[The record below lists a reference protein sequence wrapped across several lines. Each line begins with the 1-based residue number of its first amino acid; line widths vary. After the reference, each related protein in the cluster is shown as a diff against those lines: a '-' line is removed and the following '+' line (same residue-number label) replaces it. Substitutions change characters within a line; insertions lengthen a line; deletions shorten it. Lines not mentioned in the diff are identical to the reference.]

1 MNSHFNFIAPF
12 YDKAIPFSRLEK
24 MLAVLDLPNAGT
36 LLDAGGGTGRVATA
50 LRPHLGS
57 VVVADVSWGMLA
69 QARQK
74 GLVAASTET
83 ERLPFAD
90 GTFDRVLMVDALH
103 HVVHQGE
110 SVREMFRV
118 LKPGGRLVI
127 EEPDLRTF
135 AVKLIAIAEK
145 LALMRS
151 HFLAPDQI
159 AALFPKEAKVRVEAE
174 DHNAWV
180 IAEKI

>member
-1 MNSHFNFIAPF
+1 MGYA
-12 YDKAIPFSRLEK
+12 
-24 MLAVLDLPNAGT
+24 LASPSK
-36 LLDAGGGTGRVATA
+36 GTGLT
-50 LRPHLGS
+50 
-57 VVVADVSWGMLA
+57 
-69 QARQK
+69 
-74 GLVAASTET
+74 AASTET

-90 GTFDRVLMVDALH
+90 NTFDRVLMVDALH
-103 HVVHQGE
+103 HVVYQGE

-151 HFLAPDQI
+151 HFLDPNQI
-159 AALFPKEAKVRVEAE
+159 AALFPPEAKVRIETE
-174 DHNAWV
+174 DHNAWI
-180 IAEKI
+180 IAEK